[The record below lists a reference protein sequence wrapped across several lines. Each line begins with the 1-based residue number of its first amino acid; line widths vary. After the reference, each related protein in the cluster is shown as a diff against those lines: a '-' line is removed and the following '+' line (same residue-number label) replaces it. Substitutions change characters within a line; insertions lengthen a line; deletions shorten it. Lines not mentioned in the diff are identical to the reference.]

1 MKKLKWLLGFSL
13 LIAALALGG
22 FTYYTRS
29 QKANF
34 LKAKVQRGDIESAIS
49 ATGSVTAVISVPVG
63 SQVSGNVAAVNVD
76 FNSPVKKGQLVA
88 QIDPAPFQTKV
99 DQAKANLESA
109 KAQIINAEVGL
120 KKADLDIANAELN
133 ITNQKAAVVR
143 SQSQVA
149 DAKRKQDLQAKMLAA
164 GVSTKDASDSA
175 QAVYD
180 QAVASLESAQA
191 QLKSAQANLESV
203 KAQRRVAETQGVTAK
218 AQVATAE
225 ANLQNAQLDL
235 EHTRITSPV
244 DGVVIARNTDVGQ
257 TVQASY
263 SVATLFTIAQDLSKM
278 HVETNIDES
287 DISRVQVNQ
296 VATFTVDAYP
306 GQTFR
311 GSVMQVRHSPT
322 NVQNV
327 ITYTVVIAV
336 DNPDMKL
343 FPGMTANVRLVTDRL
358 SGVLKV
364 PSAALRFRPPEDLLP
379 ADAKTNDKKFVPG
392 DAKVDASKADAS
404 KSDASKGDAP
414 KSDATAKSG
423 DGKFDPSQFKGRRG
437 RGGDGGGGFG
447 GGGGGFGGGGG
458 GGFRAGGG
466 GGGFGGGGGRGRG
479 DGNGGGR
486 GTSQFQTVYTLD
498 EKGQLKAERIR
509 TGISD
514 GNFVAMLNGNLKE
527 GQELVTGIEGVRAGG
542 NQNKNAPGFPGQQN
556 NFNKGRGG
564 LPF

>member
-1 MKKLKWLLGFSL
+1 MKKLKWLLGVTL
-13 LIAALALGG
+13 VIAALALGG

-29 QKANF
+29 KKVDF
-34 LKAKVQRGDIESAIS
+34 LKAKVQRGDLESAIS

-63 SQVSGNVAAVNVD
+63 SQVSGNVSAVNVD

-99 DQAKANLESA
+99 DQAKANLDSA
-109 KAQIINAEVGL
+109 KAQITNAEVGL

-133 ITNQKAAVVR
+133 VTNQKAAVVR
-143 SQSQVA
+143 SQSQVS

-164 GVSTKDASDSA
+164 GVGTQDARDSA

-191 QLKSAQANLESV
+191 QVKSAQANLESV
-203 KAQRRVAETQGVTAK
+203 KAQRQVAETQKVTAA
-218 AQVATAE
+218 AQVATAN

-287 DISRVQVNQ
+287 DISRVQVDQ

-358 SGVLKV
+358 TGVVKI

-379 ADAKTNDKKFVPG
+379 ADAKTTDKKV
-392 DAKVDASKADAS
+392 S
-404 KSDASKGDAP
+404 KSDVKTETRTDGKTDS
-414 KSDATAKSG
+414 TQAKAG
-423 DGKFDPSQFKGRRG
+423 DGTFDPSQFKGRG
-437 RGGDGGGGFG
+437 GGGGFG

-458 GGFRAGGG
+458 RRG
-466 GGGFGGGGGRGRG
+466 GGGFGGGGQSAQGSRGA
-479 DGNGGGR
+479 
-486 GTSQFQTVYTLD
+486 SQFQTVYILD
-498 EKGQLKAERIR
+498 DKGQLKAERIR

-527 GQELVTGIEGVRAGG
+527 GQEVITGIEGVRTGG
-542 NQNKNAPGFPGQQN
+542 NQNKNAPGFPGGQQQN
-556 NFNKGRGG
+556 FKGGRGG
-564 LPF
+564 FGF

>member
-1 MKKLKWLLGFSL
+1 
-13 LIAALALGG
+13 
-22 FTYYTRS
+22 
-29 QKANF
+29 
-34 LKAKVQRGDIESAIS
+34 
-49 ATGSVTAVISVPVG
+49 VG
-63 SQVSGNVAAVNVD
+63 SQVSGNVAKLYAD

-88 QIDPAPFQTKV
+88 QIDPAPFQTRV
-99 DQAKANLESA
+99 DQAKANLDSA

-120 KKADLDIANAELN
+120 RKADLDIANAELN

-143 SQSQVA
+143 SQSQVN

-191 QLKSAQANLESV
+191 QLKSAQAALESV
-203 KAQRRVAETQGVTAK
+203 KAQRQVAETQGVTAK
-218 AQVATAE
+218 AQVATAD

-235 EHTRITSPV
+235 DHTRITSPV
-244 DGVVIARNTDVGQ
+244 DGVVIARNMDEGQ

-263 SVATLFTIAQDLSKM
+263 SAPQLFSIAQDLTKM
-278 HVETNIDES
+278 HVDTNIDES
-287 DISRVQVNQ
+287 DISRVQVEQ
-296 VATFTVDAYP
+296 AASFTVDAYP

-311 GSVMQVRHSPT
+311 GTVMQVRRSPV

-336 DNPDMKL
+336 DNPDLKL

-358 SGVLKV
+358 SGVIKV
-364 PSAALRFRPPEDLLP
+364 PAAALRFRPPEDLLP
-379 ADAKTNDKKFVPG
+379 ADAKTDKKAVVPG
-392 DAKVDASKADAS
+392 DAKVDSKADTSKADAT
-404 KSDASKGDAP
+404 KGDASK
-414 KSDATAKSG
+414 DATAKGG

-437 RGGDGGGGFG
+437 RGGDGGGG
-447 GGGGGFGGGGG
+447 GFGGGGG

-466 GGGFGGGGGRGRG
+466 GGGGGGRG
-479 DGNGGGR
+479 GNGGGR

-527 GQELVTGIEGVRAGG
+527 GEELVTGIEGVRAGG

>member
-13 LIAALALGG
+13 LIVALALGG

-34 LKAKVQRGDIESAIS
+34 LKAKVQRGDLESAIS

-63 SQVSGNVAAVNVD
+63 SQVSGNVSAVNVD

-99 DQAKANLESA
+99 DQAKANLDSA
-109 KAQIINAEVGL
+109 RAQIINAEVGL

-133 ITNQKAAVVR
+133 ISNQKAAVVR
-143 SQSQVA
+143 SQSQVN

-164 GVSTKDASDSA
+164 GVSTQDASDSA

-203 KAQRRVAETQGVTAK
+203 KAQRQVAETQGVTAK
-218 AQVATAE
+218 AQVATAD

-235 EHTRITSPV
+235 DHTRITSPV

-287 DISRVQVNQ
+287 DISRVQVDQ
-296 VATFTVDAYP
+296 LATFTVDAYP

-336 DNPDMKL
+336 DNPDLKL

-358 SGVLKV
+358 SGVIKV

-379 ADAKTNDKKFVPG
+379 ADAKTTDKKVAPG
-392 DAKVDASKADAS
+392 DAKVDPS
-404 KSDASKGDAP
+404 
-414 KSDATAKSG
+414 KSDATAKGG
-423 DGKFDPSQFKGRRG
+423 DGKFDPSQFKGRDG
-437 RGGDGGGGFG
+437 GGGGFG
-447 GGGGGFGGGGG
+447 RGGGGGGG

-466 GGGFGGGGGRGRG
+466 GGGGGGRGRG

-486 GTSQFQTVYTLD
+486 GTTQFQTVYTLD

-542 NQNKNAPGFPGQQN
+542 NQNKNAPGFPGGNQN
-556 NFNKGRGG
+556 QFKGGRGG

>member
-34 LKAKVQRGDIESAIS
+34 LKAKVQRGDLESAIS
-49 ATGSVTAVISVPVG
+49 ATGTLSAVISVAVG
-63 SQVSGNVAAVNVD
+63 SQVSGNVAKLYAD

-88 QIDPAPFQTKV
+88 QIDPAPFQTRV
-99 DQAKANLESA
+99 DQAKANLDSA

-120 KKADLDIANAELN
+120 RKADLDIANAELN

-143 SQSQVA
+143 SQSQVN

-191 QLKSAQANLESV
+191 QLKSAQAALESV
-203 KAQRRVAETQGVTAK
+203 KAQRQVAETQGVTAK
-218 AQVATAE
+218 AQVATAD

-235 EHTRITSPV
+235 DHTRITSPV
-244 DGVVIARNTDVGQ
+244 DGVVIARNMDEGQ

-263 SVATLFTIAQDLSKM
+263 SAPQLFSIAQDLTKM
-278 HVETNIDES
+278 HVDTNIDES
-287 DISRVQVNQ
+287 DISRVQVEQ
-296 VATFTVDAYP
+296 AASFTVDAYP

-311 GSVMQVRHSPT
+311 GTVMQVRRSPV

-336 DNPDMKL
+336 DNPDLKL

-358 SGVLKV
+358 SGVIKV
-364 PSAALRFRPPEDLLP
+364 PAAALRFRPPEDLLP
-379 ADAKTNDKKFVPG
+379 ADAKTDKKAVVPG
-392 DAKVDASKADAS
+392 DAKVDSKADTSKADAT
-404 KSDASKGDAP
+404 KGDASK
-414 KSDATAKSG
+414 DATAKGG

-437 RGGDGGGGFG
+437 RGGDGGGG
-447 GGGGGFGGGGG
+447 GFGGGGG

-466 GGGFGGGGGRGRG
+466 GGGGGGRG
-479 DGNGGGR
+479 GNGGGR

-527 GQELVTGIEGVRAGG
+527 GEELVTGIEGVRAGG

>member
-13 LIAALALGG
+13 LIVALALGG

-34 LKAKVQRGDIESAIS
+34 LKAKVQRGDLESAIS
-49 ATGSVTAVISVPVG
+49 ATGTLSAVISVAVG
-63 SQVSGNVAAVNVD
+63 SQVSGNVAKLYAD

-88 QIDPAPFQTKV
+88 QIDPAPFQTRV
-99 DQAKANLESA
+99 DQAKANLDSA

-120 KKADLDIANAELN
+120 RKADLDIANAELN

-143 SQSQVA
+143 SQSQVN

-191 QLKSAQANLESV
+191 QLKSAQAALESV
-203 KAQRRVAETQGVTAK
+203 KAQRQVAETQGVTAK
-218 AQVATAE
+218 AQVATAD

-235 EHTRITSPV
+235 DHTRITSPV
-244 DGVVIARNTDVGQ
+244 DGVVIARNMDEGQ

-263 SVATLFTIAQDLSKM
+263 SAPQLFSIAQDLTKM
-278 HVETNIDES
+278 HVDTNIDES
-287 DISRVQVNQ
+287 DISRVQVEQ
-296 VATFTVDAYP
+296 AASFTVDAYP

-311 GSVMQVRHSPT
+311 GTVMQVRRSPV

-336 DNPDMKL
+336 DNPDLKL

-358 SGVLKV
+358 SGVIKV
-364 PSAALRFRPPEDLLP
+364 PAAALRFRPPEDLLP
-379 ADAKTNDKKFVPG
+379 ADAKTDKKAVVPG
-392 DAKVDASKADAS
+392 DAKVDSKADTSKADAT
-404 KSDASKGDAP
+404 KGDASK
-414 KSDATAKSG
+414 DATAKGG

-437 RGGDGGGGFG
+437 RGGDGGGG
-447 GGGGGFGGGGG
+447 GFGGGGG

-466 GGGFGGGGGRGRG
+466 GGGGGGRG
-479 DGNGGGR
+479 GNGGGR

-527 GQELVTGIEGVRAGG
+527 GEELVTGIEGVRAGG